1 MEMSY
6 LEILDTAIK
15 IGLGTL
21 ISGVTT
27 WKVTRLQHKNE
38 DEKERNRRRID
49 NLEKVASQTQM
60 FCHDAMIYWSRIVDY
75 TRKQETSQAL
85 SESQLRD
92 LKEAR
97 TKLYSSYENLTS
109 AESTLYLLGL
119 KDSQERLRIL
129 GDAVSQFYAE
139 VFIGEH
145 GKSLEVVKRWRA
157 DILANREL
165 FFNNLHKAYT
175 K

>member
-1 MEMSY
+1 M
-6 LEILDTAIK
+6 
-15 IGLGTL
+15 
-21 ISGVTT
+21 
-27 WKVTRLQHKNE
+27 
-38 DEKERNRRRID
+38 
-49 NLEKVASQTQM
+49 
-60 FCHDAMIYWSRIVDY
+60 
-75 TRKQETSQAL
+75 
-85 SESQLRD
+85 
-92 LKEAR
+92 
-97 TKLYSSYENLTS
+97 
-109 AESTLYLLGL
+109 LGL

-145 GKSLEVVKRWRA
+145 GKSLEVVKRWRD

>member
-15 IGLGTL
+15 IGLGAL

-27 WKVTRLQHKNE
+27 WKVARLQHKNE

-85 SESQLRD
+85 SKSQLRD

-145 GKSLEVVKRWRA
+145 GKSLEVVKRWRD
-157 DILANREL
+157 DIHANREL